1 MGKAV
6 KNWRKHNEIFFFLV
20 NQLFFV
26 SKRAINSLT
35 LLFSKVQQER
45 FTHSCSFLKS
55 DMSDLLTNALFKVP
69 CEQIAH
75 SCSLKSAILS
85 KRVKSKERK
94 CEERKSKFPTLSKT
108 NERYPFK
115 GPYFQKNTRGKI
127 LKKVISLILS
137 HKIGY
142 KKVFC
147 KPI

>member
-1 MGKAV
+1 MTGAICFGHK
-6 KNWRKHNEIFFFLV
+6 KNIKKYKCFWANCSCFVSEREIRSWKWANPSLCFLV
-20 NQLFFV
+20 KCDKSDSLMVALF
-26 SKRAINSLT
+26 KERHE
-35 LLFSKVQQER
+35 LFA
-45 FTHSCSFLKS
+45 HSCSFKR
-55 DMSDLLTNALFKVP
+55 
-69 CEQIAH
+69 
-75 SCSLKSAILS
+75 AILS
-85 KRVKSKERK
+85 KRAKRKEQK
-94 CEERKSKFPTLSKT
+94 CEEWKSKFPTLSKT